1 MEPFLKQKEN
11 TLNGLDRSRKG
22 SVDAPIFEL
31 VNVLNKSNDL
41 FTTSSCSGRICLY
54 EHDTG
59 TGSAGGCGSIS
70 HTGPEAKATALYVC
84 CFNLMLF

>member
-1 MEPFLKQKEN
+1 MDPFLKQKEN

-54 EHDTG
+54 EHDT
-59 TGSAGGCGSIS
+59 AGGSIS

-84 CFNLMLF
+84 CLI